1 MDRSELEVLG
11 LSMPVVTPT
20 PQRDEDKFVSFENLL
35 SNSSNELSS
44 LSGRSLCKC
53 LSFVNDNPTL

>member
-20 PQRDEDKFVSFENLL
+20 PQKDEDKFVSFENLL

-44 LSGRSLCKC
+44 LSGRSLCKYFTFAKVC
-53 LSFVNDNPTL
+53 